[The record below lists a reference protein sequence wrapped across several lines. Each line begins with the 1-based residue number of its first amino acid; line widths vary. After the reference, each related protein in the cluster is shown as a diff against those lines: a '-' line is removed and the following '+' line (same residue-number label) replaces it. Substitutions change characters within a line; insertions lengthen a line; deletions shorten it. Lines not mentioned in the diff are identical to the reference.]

1 MSLYGQLKR
10 EIYSFFSEF
19 CRCISIPT
27 RKKAQD
33 VLESMQNN
41 KRERS
46 RKGAFF
52 NVIYRSSLFHTLY
65 FINKKTPAK
74 FIKIPQVFHLLNN

>member
-19 CRCISIPT
+19 CRCILIPT
-27 RKKAQD
+27 RKVVPD

-46 RKGAFF
+46 RKGALF
-52 NVIYRSSLFHTLY
+52 NVIYGSSLFHTIF

-74 FIKIPQVFHLLNN
+74 FSKIPQVFHLLNN